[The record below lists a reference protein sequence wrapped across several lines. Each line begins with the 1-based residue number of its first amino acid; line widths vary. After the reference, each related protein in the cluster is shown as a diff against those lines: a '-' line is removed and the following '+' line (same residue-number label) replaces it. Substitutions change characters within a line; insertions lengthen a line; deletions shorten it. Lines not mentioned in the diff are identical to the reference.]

1 MDAIKFITTMAQ
13 ICIVNHCTD
22 CALGPFCRKIWFE
35 RTKDD
40 AEKATT
46 IVEEW
51 MKAHPV
57 KTRQSEFLKEFPNAV
72 VGYGTIN
79 ILPCWLDKTLAQ
91 DCDGGHPRECIECKK
106 AYWSKVI
113 E

>member
-1 MDAIKFITTMAQ
+1 MDATKFITTMAQ

-57 KTRQSEFLKEFPNAV
+57 KTRQSKLLKMFPNTPV
-72 VGYGTIN
+72 DCNSGVITIC
-79 ILPCWLDKTLAQ
+79 PASFDASACKQGVSCDDCCREFWL
-91 DCDGGHPRECIECKK
+91 EE
-106 AYWSKVI
+106 V